1 MKELKWYT
9 EKRKIGDLQ
18 EYKNNPRKISDENK
32 LELEKSLKKFNV
44 VDIPVLNID
53 NIVISGKQRLK
64 ILYELYGNDY
74 EIDVRIPNRKLTNE
88 EMEEY
93 NICANTHA
101 GDWDENKLS
110 FIPIK
115 RLKKFGFDKNI
126 QKIIKKIEEQN
137 IEGVVKKENLK
148 PFKKVHILFSF
159 HPNKL
164 NEIKDLIEKIKNV
177 KGIEFEQGE
186 N

>member
-1 MKELKWYT
+1 MEELKWYT

-18 EYKNNPRKISDENK
+18 EYKNNPRKISDKNK

-53 NIVISGKQRLK
+53 NTVISGKQRLK
-64 ILYELYGNDY
+64 ILHELYGNNY
-74 EIDVRIPNRKLTNE
+74 EIDVRIPNRKLTHE
-88 EMEEY
+88 ETEEY
-93 NICANTHA
+93 NLYANTHM

-126 QKIIKKIEEQN
+126 QKIIEKIEEQN
-137 IEGVVKKENLK
+137 IEGVVKKEK
-148 PFKKVHILFSF
+148 
-159 HPNKL
+159 
-164 NEIKDLIEKIKNV
+164 IE
-177 KGIEFEQGE
+177 
-186 N
+186 